1 MKALGLLLFTFSL
14 SVYAQE
20 PPQIAVPQ
28 PFTYNYQ
35 VTCGPVMPIIEF
47 LSKTQKEELTWSGSD
62 ITDGSVYSLWQ
73 DKQGNWTLL
82 KKNTQIACIIGSGT
96 SGTKTI

>member
-1 MKALGLLLFTFSL
+1 MKALGLLLFSFSL
-14 SVYAQE
+14 TAQAQ
-20 PPQIAVPQ
+20 PQVAVPQ

-35 VTCGPVMPIIEF
+35 VTCGPVMPLIEF
-47 LSKTQKEELTWSGSD
+47 LSKTQREELTWSGSD

-82 KKNTQIACIIGSGT
+82 KKNTQIACVIGSGT